1 MPARKSYNRFFII
14 LQEDQKGYG
23 LDSNKTPSGYAKLE
37 VRNDKAKA
45 SFYVQNLKK
54 QKGPYC
60 MILIVQGKSGKELV
74 NLGQVNIDNGGK
86 ADVSNEFDA
95 NNLAN
100 TNISMDNVQGAAIG
114 RINSDKVMPVMVG
127 FTGGEELKNWH
138 TSPIAK
144 SNSNTT
150 KKNNN
155 ITKQVKETPKSY
167 NENMN
172 KMMPQGKSNN
182 ANMTQK
188 QTGTSKDVGTGSTV
202 NEAGNPMGSINPSM
216 GDMDSNT
223 ENLNK
228 LNPTKITNP
237 ASGATANEAGNPMGS
252 INPSMGDMN
261 SNIENLTN
269 PTKITNPAPGTT
281 ANEAGNPMGSINPS
295 MGDMNS
301 NTENLTNPTKITN
314 LAPGATANEAGN
326 PMGSIN
332 PSMGDMNSNTENL
345 NNTINTPKPIN
356 INNPAPGT
364 TFNEAGN
371 PMGSINPSM
380 GDMNSNIENLNNTIP
395 NTRSDGERVSCN
407 TCNQG
412 KAKGYEDYIN
422 DEVDIINVEEIEPE
436 VNDNMINDELEVRDG
451 DYNEDRN
458 RMFEEYE
465 EEIERLKSY
474 RKKHSKKKNKYDD
487 DCKIKHQWDCE
498 DMRSKKKHGEYESEK
513 YKNSEWNDKDYP
525 VGAKG
530 KFFKEVVYGLEKIG
544 SNENIKNCFWYKA
557 RVKKLE
563 DMYCVYDYN
572 KYSVVFYPMICYYP
586 YISRHGNFMVGYKCD
601 DEGDLKYIIYA
612 IPGTRSLS
620 DQPYEGRTGF
630 VTFMPD
636 EDNDKLGH
644 WLMYYDIKGNTVV
657 VPVKR

>member
-1 MPARKSYNRFFII
+1 MPSRKSYNRFFII

-60 MILIVQGKSGKELV
+60 MILIVQGKIGKELV
-74 NLGQVNIDNGGK
+74 NLGQINIDNGGK

-144 SNSNTT
+144 NNSNTT
-150 KKNNN
+150 KENNN

-172 KMMPQGKSNN
+172 EMMPQGKANN

-188 QTGTSKDVGTGSTV
+188 QTGTSKNVGTGSTV
-202 NEAGNPMGSINPSM
+202 NEA
-216 GDMDSNT
+216 D
-223 ENLNK
+223 
-228 LNPTKITNP
+228 
-237 ASGATANEAGNPMGS
+237 
-252 INPSMGDMN
+252 
-261 SNIENLTN
+261 
-269 PTKITNPAPGTT
+269 
-281 ANEAGNPMGSINPS
+281 NPMGSINPS

-301 NTENLTNPTKITN
+301 NTENLNKPNPTKITN
-314 LAPGATANEAGN
+314 PAPGATVNEAGNPMGSINPSMGDMNSDMGNLNNTVNAPNPININNPAPGAIVNEAGNPMGSINPSMGDVNSNMGNLSNTVNTPNPINITNPAPGATVNEAGN

-345 NNTINTPKPIN
+345 NN
-356 INNPAPGT
+356 A
-364 TFNEAGN
+364 
-371 PMGSINPSM
+371 M
-380 GDMNSNIENLNNTIP
+380 P
-395 NTRSDGERVSCN
+395 NTRSDGDRVSCN

-422 DEVDIINVEEIEPE
+422 DEVDIIDVEEIKPVVKSDVLNEQLE
-436 VNDNMINDELEVRDG
+436 SDDGGYRDEE
-451 DYNEDRN
+451 NKI
-458 RMFEEYE
+458 FEEYE
-465 EEIERLKSY
+465 KEIERLKDY
-474 RKKHSKKKNKYDD
+474 RKKHSKKKNKCDD
-487 DCKIKHQWDCE
+487 ESINKKHEDCKHEKH
-498 DMRSKKKHGEYESEK
+498 KKC
-513 YKNSEWNDKDYP
+513 EWNDKNYP
-525 VGAKG
+525 IGDKG
-530 KFFKEVVYGLEKIG
+530 KFFKEVIYGLEKIG
-544 SNENIKNCFWYKA
+544 VNENIKNCFWYKA
-557 RVKKLE
+557 HVKKLE

-601 DEGDLKYIIYA
+601 DEGNLKYIIYA
-612 IPGTRSLS
+612 IPGTRNLV
-620 DQPYEGRTGF
+620 DQPYEGKTGF

-636 EDNDKLGH
+636 EDNDKTGH

>member
-155 ITKQVKETPKSY
+155 ITKQVKETPKSD

-172 KMMPQGKSNN
+172 KIMPQGKANN
-182 ANMTQK
+182 DNMTQK

-202 NEAGNPMGSINPSM
+202 NEAGNP
-216 GDMDSNT
+216 
-223 ENLNK
+223 K
-228 LNPTKITNP
+228 
-237 ASGATANEAGNPMGS
+237 GS

-261 SNIENLTN
+261 SNTENLN
-269 PTKITNPAPGTT
+269 KPKPINVTNPAPGAT

-301 NTENLTNPTKITN
+301 NTENLNKPNPTKITN

-345 NNTINTPKPIN
+345 NKPKPIN
-356 INNPAPGT
+356 VTNPAPGAT
-364 TFNEAGN
+364 ANEAGN

-380 GDMNSNIENLNNTIP
+380 GDMNSNIENLNKPKPINVTNPAPGATANEAGNPKGSINPSMGDMNKNIDNLNNTMP
-395 NTRSDGERVSCN
+395 NTRSDGDRVSCN

-474 RKKHSKKKNKYDD
+474 RKKHSKKKNRYDD
-487 DCKIKHQWDCE
+487 DCTIKHQWDCE
-498 DMRSKKKHGEYESEK
+498 DMRSKKKHGEYKSEK

>member
-14 LQEDQKGYG
+14 LQEDQKGYE

-60 MILIVQGKSGKELV
+60 MILIVQGKTGKELV

-182 ANMTQK
+182 ANMIQK

-216 GDMDSNT
+216 GDM
-223 ENLNK
+223 
-228 LNPTKITNP
+228 
-237 ASGATANEAGNPMGS
+237 
-252 INPSMGDMN
+252 
-261 SNIENLTN
+261 
-269 PTKITNPAPGTT
+269 
-281 ANEAGNPMGSINPS
+281 
-295 MGDMNS
+295 
-301 NTENLTNPTKITN
+301 
-314 LAPGATANEAGN
+314 
-326 PMGSIN
+326 
-332 PSMGDMNSNTENL
+332 
-345 NNTINTPKPIN
+345 
-356 INNPAPGT
+356 
-364 TFNEAGN
+364 
-371 PMGSINPSM
+371 
-380 GDMNSNIENLNNTIP
+380 NSNIENLNNTMP

-498 DMRSKKKHGEYESEK
+498 DMRSKKKHGEYKSEK